1 MTEKLPKGYE
11 MEEVLRRYFI
21 RAGYFTVRGVPF
33 VYEGFDITDVDIW
46 LYDRPSSV
54 SRHRIIVDIK
64 NKKTP
69 QVIERIF
76 WTKGLREV
84 LGVEQ
89 AIVATTDKRSAVSDF
104 GKEQDILI
112 LDGAFLDRLSKT
124 SEALDKRLS
133 EEQFVELL
141 GTYSPTKAGGDW
153 KGRYK
158 GAKRPLARELGYN
171 AINAWLVD
179 ARYFAEQARL
189 VVTHREVALR
199 MLYMF
204 ISFIAIAF
212 DFVMKDLAFAEPTA
226 KLATLN
232 DGLRHGSQG
241 AAGTK
246 RVLELATGLID
257 QYAPEQ
263 RHLGIRIKEGLNRE
277 LESIPT
283 KILAEYFAKQGV
295 SQDLFAVAKELES
308 AAYSSA
314 FVPPDALSPSAKG
327 TIGVLLDFW
336 ELDRKAV
343 LQNGNSP
350 KKKTDDSVEVAKN
363 PGSDSAQSSLLP
375 IMENKNKA

>member
-1 MTEKLPKGYE
+1 LAFPSRWT
-11 MEEVLRRYFI
+11 
-21 RAGYFTVRGVPF
+21 AVPF
-33 VYEGFDITDVDIW
+33 VYEGFDVTDVDIW

-76 WTKGLREV
+76 WTKGLKEV

-89 AIVATTDKRSAVSDF
+89 AIVATTDKRTAVSDF

-112 LDGAFLDRLSKT
+112 LDGAFLERLNKT
-124 SEALDKRLS
+124 SEALDKRLT

-141 GTYSPTKAGGDW
+141 GTYSPTKASGDW

-158 GAKRPLARELGYN
+158 GAKRPLARDIGYN
-171 AINAWLVD
+171 AINSWLID
-179 ARYFAEQARL
+179 AKFFGEQAQL
-189 VVTHREVALR
+189 VVTHNQVALR

-212 DFVMKDLAFAEPTA
+212 DFVMKDLAFAEPMA
-226 KLATLN
+226 KLAALN
-232 DGLRHGSQG
+232 DGLRHGAQG

-263 RHLGIRIKEGLNRE
+263 RHLGARIKEGLNKE

-283 KILAEYFAKQGV
+283 KILAEYVAKQSV
-295 SQDLFAVAKELES
+295 SQELFAVAKELEA
-308 AAYSSA
+308 AAYGSA
-314 FVPPDALSPSAKG
+314 FVPPNGLSPSAKG
-327 TIGVLLDFW
+327 MIGVLLDFW
-336 ELDRKAV
+336 EMDRKAIF
-343 LQNGNSP
+343 QNGNSL
-350 KKKTDDSVEVAKN
+350 KKSEDLAEIAKKSGSESVRT
-363 PGSDSAQSSLLP
+363 LLP
-375 IMENKNKA
+375 GMESKDKL